1 GNTSK
6 SSTAT
11 AAGLTNFAFAIAKI
25 VPGSNGS
32 PSRWVSYIVT
42 TVPSTSSAAAPSRPS
57 TDNTGTL
64 VDNGDGSY
72 SYQFYRDITQIKA
85 QAAGMTVSPPNNT
98 ADLDDLTYDPNL
110 VHRVTIQVYGNA
122 PGTGTNTPGGVQV
135 VAPVIMT
142 RPTNA
147 IYDFLPATGQP
158 ADS

>member
-1 GNTSK
+1 NTKTPSEAQTAAWSALVPQVTVQSVTIQSPPVVRFTVKDATTGLPVVGLGNTSK

-42 TVPSTSSAAAPSRPS
+42 TVPSRSSAAAPSRRS

-85 QAAGMTVSPPNNT
+85 QVAGMTVSPPNNT
-98 ADLDDLTYDPNL
+98 ADLDDLT
-110 VHRVTIQVYGNA
+110 
-122 PGTGTNTPGGVQV
+122 
-135 VAPVIMT
+135 
-142 RPTNA
+142 
-147 IYDFLPATGQP
+147 
-158 ADS
+158 